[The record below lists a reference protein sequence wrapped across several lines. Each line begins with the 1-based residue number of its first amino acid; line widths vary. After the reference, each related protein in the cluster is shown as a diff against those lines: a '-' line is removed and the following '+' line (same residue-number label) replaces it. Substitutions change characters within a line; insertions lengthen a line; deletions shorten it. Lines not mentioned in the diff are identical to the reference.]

1 MCTHSQTRPLSHS
14 LKARVPRALHRLPLK
29 IKQGQEVTF
38 MGFPHGEDTMLYI
51 FFMLILFSPHR
62 ILCKA
67 SERLSDLLKVT
78 QLVSKW

>member
-1 MCTHSQTRPLSHS
+1 
-14 LKARVPRALHRLPLK
+14 
-29 IKQGQEVTF
+29 